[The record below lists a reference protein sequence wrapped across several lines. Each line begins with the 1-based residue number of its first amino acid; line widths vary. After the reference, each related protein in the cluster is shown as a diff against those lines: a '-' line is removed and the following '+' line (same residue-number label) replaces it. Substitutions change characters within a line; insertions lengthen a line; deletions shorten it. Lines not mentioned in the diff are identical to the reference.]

1 MFSSKSSRSSSLQS
15 LINGQKE
22 SDVPPPINIHL
33 NVMEGPAENN
43 YQPKDLDKIH
53 YYADLSSDNALNP
66 NIQLNF
72 TRNHPMGKIL
82 IGLAQDS
89 MQLAEKNN

>member
-1 MFSSKSSRSSSLQS
+1 
-15 LINGQKE
+15 
-22 SDVPPPINIHL
+22 
-33 NVMEGPAENN
+33 MEGPAENN